1 MRVAK
6 VFASIIACL
15 IPISLHA
22 RADKK
27 ITSKP
32 ELFLIDKIEAVIFGD
47 ENTAIVTKSD
57 VEKLTLEG
65 RPRSLPDIIFE
76 KLVAMDAAKFKIM
89 ADEGAVDRY
98 LTMIMREHN
107 LSQADLIAMFRSAGY
122 TYEEGREQLATMFAV
137 NTMIDFKI
145 KSRLII
151 PEAQI
156 ISYYKEHP
164 IIEEAAYRIQR
175 IVVQPKKTMS
185 AAEMKD
191 KVQRALQIGK
201 EVPGI
206 QVSTAFWIKHDD
218 IAADKMFITT
228 MKPGALSDPIKIKD
242 GFEMF
247 RLLEKRDQREVPLE
261 DRYNEISNELK
272 KPLFE
277 KLFQEYRKSLF
288 DAASIVYY

>member
-15 IPISLHA
+15 ITISLHA

-32 ELFLIDKIEAVIFGD
+32 ELCLIDKIEAVIFGD

-191 KVQRALQIGK
+191 KVQRALQTGK

-228 MKPGALSDPIKIKD
+228 MKSGALSDPIKIKD

-247 RLLEKRDQREVPLE
+247 RLLEKREQREVPLE

>member
-15 IPISLHA
+15 ITISLHA

-32 ELFLIDKIEAVIFGD
+32 ELCLIDKIEAVIFGD

-191 KVQRALQIGK
+191 KVQRALQTGK

-218 IAADKMFITT
+218 IAGDKMFITT
-228 MKPGALSDPIKIKD
+228 MKSGALSDPIKIKD

-247 RLLEKRDQREVPLE
+247 RLLEKREQREVPLE